1 MKHTGSADFIDR
13 GGMPL
18 VDQAMHIAV
27 GLFPAALAIGVGVMR
42 TFSLV
47 FGVIVPAVLL
57 ALFVADLITGHIH

>member
-1 MKHTGSADFIDR
+1 
-13 GGMPL
+13 
-18 VDQAMHIAV
+18 
-27 GLFPAALAIGVGVMR
+27 MR